1 MRAVLQLVMLCV
13 VQASGNKQEDG
24 QSEVKSRSKG
34 ASHTVVTSTP
44 AASKQRSGAAGKRKA
59 SESNPGK
66 VQSHAKAPTATS
78 KSNGKSTAQKS
89 TVAKRR
95 KLDK

>member
-1 MRAVLQLVMLCV
+1 
-13 VQASGNKQEDG
+13 
-24 QSEVKSRSKG
+24 VKSRSKG

-44 AASKQRSGAAGKRKA
+44 TASKQRSGAAGKRKA
-59 SESNPGK
+59 SESSPGK
-66 VQSHAKAPTATS
+66 VQSHAKATS
-78 KSNGKSTAQKS
+78 KSNGKSTSQKS